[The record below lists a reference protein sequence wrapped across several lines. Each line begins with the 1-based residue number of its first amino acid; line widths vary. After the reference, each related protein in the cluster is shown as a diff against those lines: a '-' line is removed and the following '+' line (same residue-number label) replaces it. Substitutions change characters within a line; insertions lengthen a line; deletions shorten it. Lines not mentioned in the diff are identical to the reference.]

1 MTVPTK
7 KGGAH
12 VMKKPLPE
20 PGEDVYDVQSDVG
33 HVQPVDS
40 DVVTGKNLHFWK
52 NLLKLYTIEFQDR
65 PRELK
70 DTYTADSKWPAS
82 LPSQPS
88 AVGIDSK
95 GNVIIFHRGN
105 RSVLDIHPS

>member
-40 DVVTGKNLHFWK
+40 DVVTGKNLHF
-52 NLLKLYTIEFQDR
+52 
-65 PRELK
+65 
-70 DTYTADSKWPAS
+70 
-82 LPSQPS
+82 
-88 AVGIDSK
+88 
-95 GNVIIFHRGN
+95 
-105 RSVLDIHPS
+105 